1 MKKPVKIKIRSLTF
15 WPAFI
20 ITLIAVVLSLTNG
33 EKFAEKTQVL
43 VNWILN
49 NFSWGF
55 SAGAFACVIL
65 CVVVFFS
72 PLGLVRIGGDDAKP
86 ILTRSKWI
94 MIALCTTVAA
104 GLLFWAAAEPLY
116 HYYYPPKTF
125 GVAPESPAAAR
136 FALST
141 MFLHWSFTP
150 YAIYCVPALVFT
162 LVYHNL
168 NKPFSIGSM
177 LYPILGNRVYG
188 KTGQVIDGIALSGFS
203 ASMASSMATGI
214 LAIMGGLA
222 IYGIAK
228 GSTALIGIGLAI
240 SVVVTCSSVSG
251 LKRGISLLSTI
262 NTYVFFGIGIAIFVF
277 GPTLFIMNF
286 GLESLGGYLDNFFQ
300 KSLITGAS
308 EGEDWARSWTIF
320 YFSSWMAWAP
330 LTAMFLGKIAR
341 GYTVREFLIVNLF
354 IPSLFACVWTSIFS
368 GATLFFDMAEKGSMK
383 AVLDTQGYEAVIYA
397 LMDKLPLASFLI
409 LGFLFATFL
418 SYCTAADS
426 TTDAMANLCLEGE
439 NGERLS
445 EEASSTEP
453 KLIAMKVMWGLGIGI
468 VAVTMLIF
476 ADVNGIKQ
484 LAYIGGLPALVLCF
498 GLLASLIKLIYS
510 TKELGIQR
518 DIEVDK
524 FMKLRQEKQLREMSQ
539 ERNIDQE
546 SGKISMLSATD

>member
-1 MKKPVKIKIRSLTF
+1 MSKPMKIKIRSLTF

-20 ITLIAVVLSLTNG
+20 ITLVAVVMSLTNG
-33 EKFAEKTQVL
+33 EAFAAKTQLV

-55 SAGAFACVIL
+55 SAGAFICVVL
-65 CVVVFFS
+65 CVVVFVS
-72 PLGLVRIGGDDAKP
+72 PLGLVRIGGEHAKP
-86 ILTRSKWI
+86 MLTRSKWI

-104 GLLFWAAAEPLY
+104 GLLFWSAAEPLY

-125 GVAPESPAAAR
+125 GITAESPAAAR

-222 IYGIAK
+222 IYGIEK
-228 GSTALIGIGLAI
+228 GALALTGIGLAI
-240 SVVVTCSSVSG
+240 AVVVTCSSVSG
-251 LKRGISLLSTI
+251 LKRGIAMLSTI
-262 NTYVFFGIGIAIFVF
+262 NTWVFFTIGIAIFVF

-286 GLESLGGYLDNFFQ
+286 GLESLGEYLDNFFK

-354 IPSLFACVWTSIFS
+354 IPSLFALLWTSIFS
-368 GATLFFDMAEKGSMK
+368 GSVLYFDMTENGALKE
-383 AVLDTQGYEAVIYA
+383 VLDKNGYEAVIYF
-397 LMDKLPLASFLI
+397 LMQKLPFASILV
-409 LGFLFATFL
+409 LGFIFATFL

-439 NGERLS
+439 DGERLH
-445 EEASSTEP
+445 EEESSTAP
-453 KLIAMKVMWGLGIGI
+453 KLIGMKVMWGLGIGV

-484 LAYIGGLPALVLCF
+484 LAYIGGLPALILCL
-498 GLLASLIKLIYS
+498 GLIASLLKLIYS
-510 TKELGIQR
+510 TKELGIKR
-518 DIEVDK
+518 DIEVHK
-524 FMKLRQEKQLREMSQ
+524 FMEKRHAKQE
-539 ERNIDQE
+539 NV
-546 SGKISMLSATD
+546 